1 MHSIALM
8 IGLTMVATAVPAE
21 PQRGRW
27 NTLGT
32 ATLRLDSSQGIIRV
46 RGTDRY
52 REIRLCVERRP
63 VRIETARIEF
73 ASRGGPQVLTIRRT
87 VGSGQC
93 TAPERLRR
101 PTLRT
106 VRLNVG
112 RQSAGARSIVSV
124 QARW

>member
-1 MHSIALM
+1 MQSIALM

-46 RGTDRY
+46 RGADRY

-73 ASRGGPQVLTIRRT
+73 ARGGPQVLTIRRT
-87 VGSGQC
+87 VRSGEC
-93 TAPERLRR
+93 TAPESLRR

-112 RQSAGARSIVSV
+112 RQSAGARSVVSV

>member
-1 MHSIALM
+1 MQSIALM

-27 NTLGT
+27 ITLGT

-52 REIRLCVERRP
+52 RQVRLCVERRA
-63 VRIETARIEF
+63 VRIETARVEF
-73 ASRGGPQVLTIRRT
+73 ARGTPQVLNVRRT
-87 VGSGQC
+87 VGAGNC
-93 TAPERLRR
+93 TTAETLRR
-101 PTLRT
+101 PNMRT

-112 RQSAGARSIVSV
+112 RQNHGARPIVSV